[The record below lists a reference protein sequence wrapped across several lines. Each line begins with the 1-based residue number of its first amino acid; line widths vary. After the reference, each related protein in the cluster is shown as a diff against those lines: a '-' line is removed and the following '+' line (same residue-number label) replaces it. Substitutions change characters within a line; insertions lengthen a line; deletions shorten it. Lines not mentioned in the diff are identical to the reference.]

1 MQFLIV
7 PKNVENTK
15 GSVPTG
21 TGSSI
26 RSDVKNGR
34 TEFRPYGDG

>member
-21 TGSSI
+21 TGSSSYDSKPE
-26 RSDVKNGR
+26 RD
-34 TEFRPYGDG
+34 Y

>member
-21 TGSSI
+21 TGSSMAKLLTSSI
-26 RSDVKNGR
+26 K
-34 TEFRPYGDG
+34 TFRPYGDG

>member
-21 TGSSI
+21 TGSSGQTVEI
-26 RSDVKNGR
+26 GDTKK
-34 TEFRPYGDG
+34 FRPYGDG